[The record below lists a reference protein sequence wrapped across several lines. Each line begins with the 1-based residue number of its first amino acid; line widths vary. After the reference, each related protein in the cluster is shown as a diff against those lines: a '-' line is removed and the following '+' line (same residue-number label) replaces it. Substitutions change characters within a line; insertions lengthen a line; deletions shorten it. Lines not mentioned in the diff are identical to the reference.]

1 MTIQEFIAKT
11 YRVKSSGIQSLRPI
25 VVCVDGFTMSVQA
38 SDFHYCSPRK
48 NGLNNYTTVE
58 IGFPSQMDELLMP
71 YAESENTPTDTVY
84 AYVPVDIVNKVIEK
98 HGGIKE

>member
-1 MTIQEFIAKT
+1 MAIQEFIAKT

-48 NGLNNYTTVE
+48 NGLNNYTRFEMV
-58 IGFPSQMDELLMP
+58 FPSQMEKLLFP
-71 YAESENTPTDTVY
+71 YAESKNTQTDTVY
-84 AYVPVDIVNKVIEK
+84 AYVQEDIVKKVIKK